1 MSPCIGVRP
10 QRLTLRPRGG
20 AAPAQPCVA
29 MAVVILVAIPI
40 PMPVTKTTLLAIP
53 IPMLVA

>member
-1 MSPCIGVRP
+1 MKLLIAVLTSHPCGHGVALP
-10 QRLTLRPRGG
+10 
-20 AAPAQPCVA
+20 PAQPCVA

>member
-20 AAPAQPCVA
+20 AAQPCVA